1 MSTPSTAKT
10 RGRLATA
17 LLFLGP
23 SFLGFI
29 AFTIVPLVLSF
40 VLAFSN
46 WDVRQHNMFKGEWIE
61 FVGGENFERLLA
73 HPAFYQYLGNTLF
86 FMMGIPVTIV
96 GSLVAALLLTRDLPG
111 RQTLRRIHFIAAGVL
126 AVALGGLSL
135 TGFAPGGMTLLIV
148 VLFGSILVAGILGR
162 STVYRTL
169 FYAPHFTAGV
179 ATFLLWKKMYN
190 PHTGPINTA
199 LAPVVS
205 SIESLFQ
212 WLPVAAGPTLAALAL
227 VMGFAAMGLFHRR
240 LGQAWCDA
248 EVGRGAVLA
257 LIIISLVPVLLGW
270 RWLGGTWLAPLWVVG
285 SVLTLGWWV
294 LRLMRELPF
303 RTVSSAHGF
312 MSLALPLA
320 GAVTGALIMVGLAMV
335 AWRLPAMAASGDM
348 APPNWLADYHW
359 AKPAIMIMAFWAA
372 VGSNNMIL
380 YIAGLT
386 NVPRELY
393 EAAEIDGANR
403 WNRFWHVTW
412 PQLAP
417 VTFFIVVMSV
427 IHGLQGGF
435 EMARAMTQGGPA
447 GSTTTLSYFVY
458 IEGFESG
465 RLGYASAVVWVLF
478 AMVMSMTLL
487 NFKFG
492 NRNVNE

>member
-1 MSTPSTAKT
+1 
-10 RGRLATA
+10 
-17 LLFLGP
+17 
-23 SFLGFI
+23 
-29 AFTIVPLVLSF
+29 
-40 VLAFSN
+40 
-46 WDVRQHNMFKGEWIE
+46 
-61 FVGGENFERLLA
+61 
-73 HPAFYQYLGNTLF
+73 
-86 FMMGIPVTIV
+86 
-96 GSLVAALLLTRDLPG
+96 
-111 RQTLRRIHFIAAGVL
+111 
-126 AVALGGLSL
+126 
-135 TGFAPGGMTLLIV
+135 
-148 VLFGSILVAGILGR
+148 
-162 STVYRTL
+162 
-169 FYAPHFTAGV
+169 
-179 ATFLLWKKMYN
+179 
-190 PHTGPINTA
+190 
-199 LAPVVS
+199 
-205 SIESLFQ
+205 
-212 WLPVAAGPTLAALAL
+212 
-227 VMGFAAMGLFHRR
+227 
-240 LGQAWCDA
+240 
-248 EVGRGAVLA
+248 
-257 LIIISLVPVLLGW
+257 
-270 RWLGGTWLAPLWVVG
+270 
-285 SVLTLGWWV
+285 
-294 LRLMRELPF
+294 
-303 RTVSSAHGF
+303 
-312 MSLALPLA
+312 MSLALPMA
-320 GAVTGALIMVGLAMV
+320 AAVTGALIMVGLAMV

-478 AMVMSMTLL
+478 AMVMAMTLL

>member
-1 MSTPSTAKT
+1 MSTSTSAT
-10 RGRLATA
+10 RGRLGTA

-23 SFLGFI
+23 SLLGFL

-46 WDVRQHNMFKGEWIE
+46 WDVRQHNMFKGEQIE
-61 FVGGENFERLLA
+61 FVGLENFERLLS

-86 FMMGIPVTIV
+86 FMMGIPVAIV
-96 GSLVAALLLTRDLPG
+96 GSLVAALLLTRELPG
-111 RQTLRRIHFIAAGVL
+111 RQALRRIHFIAVGVL
-126 AVALGGLSL
+126 LLSL
-135 TGFAPGGMTLLIV
+135 GVLHFAGFAMGGMTLMIV
-148 VLFGSILVAGILGR
+148 LLFGSILVVGLWGR

-190 PHTGPINTA
+190 PQTGPINTA
-199 LAPVVS
+199 LTPVVAT
-205 SIESLFQ
+205 IESLFQ
-212 WLPVAAGPTLAALAL
+212 WLPAAAGPALAAVLLIVGLAS
-227 VMGFAAMGLFHRR
+227 MALFHRR
-240 LGQAWCDA
+240 LGQVWSDA
-248 EVGRGAVLA
+248 EVGRGAVLTLTLVA
-257 LIIISLVPVLLGW
+257 LVPVLLGW

-285 SVLTLGWWV
+285 SILTLGWWA
-294 LRLMRELPF
+294 LRPLREKPF
-303 RTVSSAHGF
+303 RVVSAGHGLLP
-312 MSLALPLA
+312 LALPLA
-320 GAVTGALIMVGLAMV
+320 GAITGALIMVGLAIV
-335 AWRLPAMAASGDM
+335 AWRLPAMAATGDM
-348 APPNWLADYHW
+348 TPPNWLADYHW

-478 AMVMSMTLL
+478 AMVMTMTLL

-492 NRNVNE
+492 NRNVND

>member
-1 MSTPSTAKT
+1 MSASISRP
-10 RGRLATA
+10 RGRLATG

-23 SFLGFI
+23 SIVGFL

-46 WDVRQHNMFKGEWIE
+46 WDVRQHNMFKGERIE
-61 FVGGENFERLLA
+61 FVGWENFERLLS

-86 FMMGIPVTIV
+86 FMMGIPVTII
-96 GSLVAALLLTRDLPG
+96 GSLLAALLLTRELPG
-111 RQTLRRIHFIAAGVL
+111 REGLRRIHFVAMGVL
-126 AVALGGLSL
+126 LASLAVLHFS
-135 TGFAPGGMTLLIV
+135 GFAMGGMALLIV
-148 VLFGSILVAGILGR
+148 LLFGSILVVGLWGR

-190 PHTGPINTA
+190 PQTGPINTA
-199 LAPVVS
+199 LAPVVA

-212 WLPVAAGPTLAALAL
+212 WLPAAAGSALAVIALGLGLAAI
-227 VMGFAAMGLFHRR
+227 GLFQRR
-240 LGQAWCDA
+240 LGQAWRDA
-248 EVGRGAVLA
+248 EVGRGTVIALSVGAV
-257 LIIISLVPVLLGW
+257 VPMLLGW
-270 RWLGGTWLAPLWVVG
+270 RWLGSSWLALLWVTG
-285 SVLTLGWWV
+285 SLITLGWWA
-294 LRLMRELPF
+294 LRPLREKPF
-303 RTVSSAHGF
+303 RNTSAFQGLVP
-312 MSLALPLA
+312 LALPLA

-335 AWRLPAMAASGDM
+335 GWRLPAMAATGDM

-478 AMVMSMTLL
+478 AMVMTMTLL

-492 NRNVNE
+492 NRNVND

>member
-1 MSTPSTAKT
+1 MKTT
-10 RGRLATA
+10 RGRLAPA

-23 SFLGFI
+23 SLMGFL

-40 VLAFSN
+40 VLAFTN
-46 WDVRQHNMFKGEWIE
+46 WDVRQHNMFKGEQIQ
-61 FVGGENFERLLA
+61 FVGWENFERLLT

-86 FMMGIPVTIV
+86 FMIGIPVTII

-111 RQTLRRIHFIAAGVL
+111 REGLRRIHFIAMGVL
-126 AVALGGLSL
+126 LISL
-135 TGFAPGGMTLLIV
+135 ATLHFTGFAVGGMTLLIV
-148 VLFGSILVAGILGR
+148 MFLGSILVVGLWGR

-190 PHTGPINTA
+190 PQTGPINTA
-199 LAPVVS
+199 LAPVVD
-205 SIESLFQ
+205 SIESFFL
-212 WLPVAAGPTLAALAL
+212 WLPAAAAPTLAVVLL
-227 VMGFAAMGLFHRR
+227 GVGFAALSLFYRR
-240 LGQAWCDA
+240 LGQAWRDA
-248 EVGRGAVLA
+248 EVGRGAVMGL
-257 LIIISLVPVLLGW
+257 LLPVLIPLVLGW
-270 RWLGGTWLAPLWVVG
+270 QWLAG
-285 SVLTLGWWV
+285 SVLALVWVLGNLFTVGGWV
-294 LRLMRELPF
+294 LRHLREQPF
-303 RTVSSAHGF
+303 RSVAWSHGV
-312 MSLALPLA
+312 MPLVLPLA
-320 GAVTGALIMVGLAMV
+320 GAVIGAVIFLKLALV
-335 AWRLPAMAASGDM
+335 VWGLPAMAAMGDM
-348 APPNWLADYHW
+348 APPNWLTDYHW

-478 AMVMSMTLL
+478 AMVMTMTLL

>member
-1 MSTPSTAKT
+1 MSASPTGKT

-17 LLFLGP
+17 MVFLGP
-23 SFLGFI
+23 SLLGFL
-29 AFTIVPLVLSF
+29 AFTIVPLGLSF
-40 VLAFSN
+40 ILAFSN
-46 WDVRQHNMFKGEWIE
+46 WDVRQHNMFKGERIE
-61 FVGGENFERLLA
+61 FVGWENFERLLT

-86 FMMGIPVTIV
+86 FMMGIPVAIV

-111 RQTLRRIHFIAAGVL
+111 RQALRRIHLIAAGGLV
-126 AVALGGLSL
+126 VALGVLSL
-135 TGFAPGGMTLLIV
+135 TGFAPSGMTLLIV
-148 VLFGSILVAGILGR
+148 LLFGSILVAGVLGR

-190 PHTGPINTA
+190 PQTGPINTA

-205 SIESLFQ
+205 TIESIFQ
-212 WLPVAAGPTLAALAL
+212 WLPPAAGTVLATILLGLGLA
-227 VMGFAAMGLFHRR
+227 VMGLFHRR
-240 LGQAWCDA
+240 LGQAWRDA
-248 EVGRGAVLA
+248 EVGRGGLWALTMLA
-257 LIIISLVPVLLGW
+257 FVPVLLGW
-270 RWLGGTWLAPLWVVG
+270 QWMGGSWMAPFWVVG
-285 SVLTLGWWV
+285 SMLTLGWWV
-294 LRLMRELPF
+294 LRALREKPF
-303 RTVSSAHGF
+303 RTVSAGQGF
-312 MSLALPLA
+312 MPLVLPLT
-320 GAVTGALIMVGLAMV
+320 GAITGALICIGLAIV
-335 AWRLPAMAASGDM
+335 AAKLPAMAASGDLT
-348 APPNWLADYHW
+348 PPNWLADYHW

-386 NVPRELY
+386 NIPRELY
-393 EAAEIDGANR
+393 EAAEIDGANW

-427 IHGLQGGF
+427 IGGLQGGF

-478 AMVMSMTLL
+478 AMVMTMTLL

-492 NRNVNE
+492 NRNVND

>member
-1 MSTPSTAKT
+1 MSNSRSSTRSHLVA
-10 RGRLATA
+10 G

-23 SFLGFI
+23 SMLGFL

-40 VLAFSN
+40 VLAFTN
-46 WDVRQHNMFKGEWIE
+46 WDVRQHNMFKGEKIE
-61 FVGGENFERLLA
+61 FVGLENFERLLT

-86 FMMGIPVTIV
+86 FMLGIPVAIV

-111 RQTLRRIHFIAAGVL
+111 RAALRRIHFSAAGILVM
-126 AVALGGLSL
+126 ALIGLHLS
-135 TGFAPGGMTLLIV
+135 GVSVGGMTVLIV
-148 VLFGSILVAGILGR
+148 LLFAGILVAGIWGG

-190 PHTGPINTA
+190 PQTGPINTA

-205 SIESLFQ
+205 VIESLFQ
-212 WLPVAAGPTLAALAL
+212 WLPGVAGLVGAAIMLGF
-227 VMGFAAMGLFHRR
+227 GFAIMGLFCRR
-240 LGQAWCDA
+240 LGQAWVDG
-248 EVGRGAVLA
+248 EVGRGVMAAMVFMI
-257 LIIISLVPVLLGW
+257 LIPALLGW
-270 RWLGGTWLAPLWVVG
+270 RWLAGSWLAPMWVVG
-285 SVLTLGWWV
+285 NVMVLGWWV
-294 LRLMRELPF
+294 LRPLRQPPF
-303 RTVSSAHGF
+303 RETSQGQGVGP
-312 MSLALPLA
+312 LVLPLS
-320 GAVTGALIMVGLAMV
+320 GAIAGALIMIGLAMV
-335 AWRLPAMAASGDM
+335 MSRLPAMAATGEM
-348 APPNWLADYHW
+348 APPDWLADFHW

-386 NVPRELY
+386 NIPRELY

-427 IHGLQGGF
+427 IGGLQGGF

-458 IEGFESG
+458 IEGFEAG

-478 AMVMSMTLL
+478 AMVMAMTLL

-492 NRNVNE
+492 NRNVND

>member
-1 MSTPSTAKT
+1 MSASTAGKT

-17 LLFLGP
+17 MVFLGP
-23 SFLGFI
+23 SLLGFL

-40 VLAFSN
+40 ILAFSN
-46 WDVRQHNMFKGEWIE
+46 WDVRQHNMFKGERIE
-61 FVGGENFERLLA
+61 FVGWENFERLLT

-86 FMMGIPVTIV
+86 FMLGIPVAIV

-111 RQTLRRIHFIAAGVL
+111 PQALRRIHFIAAGVL
-126 AVALGGLSL
+126 VVALAVLSL
-135 TGFAPGGMTLLIV
+135 AGFAPGGMALLIV
-148 VLFGSILVAGILGR
+148 VLFGSILVAGVLGR

-190 PHTGPINTA
+190 PQTGPINTA

-205 SIESLFQ
+205 AIESLFQ
-212 WLPVAAGPTLAALAL
+212 WLPPATGPGLAMVLLGLGLA
-227 VMGFAAMGLFHRR
+227 VMALFHRR
-240 LGQAWCDA
+240 LGQSWRDA
-248 EVGRGAVLA
+248 ELSRGGVWALTVLA
-257 LIIISLVPVLLGW
+257 LVPVLLGW
-270 RWLGGTWLAPLWVVG
+270 WWLGGSWLASFWVLG
-285 SVLTLGWWV
+285 SILSLSWWV
-294 LRLMRELPF
+294 LRVLGEKPF
-303 RTVSSAHGF
+303 RIVSGGQGF
-312 MSLALPLA
+312 IPLVLPLS
-320 GAVTGALIMVGLAMV
+320 GAITGAAIFIGLAMV
-335 AWRLPAMAASGDM
+335 AAKLPAMAATGQM
-348 APPNWLADYHW
+348 EPPNWLADFHW

-386 NVPRELY
+386 NIPRELY
-393 EAAEIDGANR
+393 EAAEIDGANP

-427 IHGLQGGF
+427 IGGLQGGF

>member
-1 MSTPSTAKT
+1 MSASTKS
-10 RGRLATA
+10 RGRVATG

-23 SFLGFI
+23 SIIGFLC
-29 AFTIVPLVLSF
+29 FTIVPLVLSF

-46 WDVRQHNMFKGEWIE
+46 WDVRQHNMFKAERIE
-61 FVGGENFERLLA
+61 FVGLENFERLLS
-73 HPAFYQYLGNTLF
+73 HPAFWQYLSNTLF
-86 FMMGIPVTIV
+86 FMLGIPVAII
-96 GSLVAALLLTRDLPG
+96 GSLVAALLLTRELPD
-111 RQTLRRIHFIAAGVL
+111 RKALRKVHFIAMGVL
-126 AVALGGLSL
+126 IGALCVLSLGGFDL
-135 TGFAPGGMTLLIV
+135 GGMGLLILI
-148 VLFGSILVAGILGR
+148 LFGTILVAGLVGR

-190 PHTGPINTA
+190 PQTGPINTA

-205 SIESLFQ
+205 GIESLFQ
-212 WLPVAAGPTLAALAL
+212 WLPPATGPVLATVMLAL
-227 VMGFAAMGLFHRR
+227 GLLAMGLFYRR
-240 LGQAWCDA
+240 LGQAWRDA
-248 EVGRGAVLA
+248 DVGRGAVSGLLILLLVPLA
-257 LIIISLVPVLLGW
+257 LGW
-270 RWLGGTWLAPLWVVG
+270 HWLGGTWLAPLWVG
-285 SVLTLGWWV
+285 GNLLGIGWWV
-294 LRLMRELPF
+294 VRSLREKPF
-303 RTVSSAHGF
+303 RSVAAGHGL
-312 MSLALPLA
+312 MPLVLPLS
-320 GAVTGALIMVGLAMV
+320 GAVAGALIFIGLALV
-335 AWRLPAMAASGDM
+335 AWRLPMMAAAGQM
-348 APPNWLADYHW
+348 APPDWLADYHW

-403 WNRFWHVTW
+403 WDRFWHVTW

-458 IEGFESG
+458 IEGFETG

-492 NRNVNE
+492 NRNVND

>member
-1 MSTPSTAKT
+1 MSASKVKT
-10 RGRLATA
+10 RGRLASA

-23 SFLGFI
+23 SLLGFL

-46 WDVRQHNMFKGEWIE
+46 WDVRQHNMFKGEQIQ
-61 FVGGENFERLLA
+61 FVGWENFERLLT

-86 FMMGIPVTIV
+86 FMLGIPVTII
-96 GSLVAALLLTRDLPG
+96 GSLVAALLLTRELPG
-111 RQTLRRIHFIAAGVL
+111 REGLRRIHFIAIGVL
-126 AVALGGLSL
+126 VTSLAVLHFGGFAMGGL
-135 TGFAPGGMTLLIV
+135 TLLIV
-148 VLFGSILVAGILGR
+148 LLFGSILVVGLWGR

-190 PHTGPINTA
+190 PQTGPINTA
-199 LAPVVS
+199 LAPVVA

-212 WLPVAAGPTLAALAL
+212 WLPAAAGPALAVLTLGLGLAAMAL
-227 VMGFAAMGLFHRR
+227 IHRR
-240 LGQAWCDA
+240 VGQAWRDA
-248 EVGRGAVLA
+248 EVGRGAALA
-257 LIIISLVPVLLGW
+257 LAVIALVPVLLGG
-270 RWLGGTWLAPLWVVG
+270 RWLAGSWLAQLWVVG
-285 SVLTLGWWV
+285 SMLTLGWWA
-294 LRLMRELPF
+294 LRPLREKPF
-303 RTVSSAHGF
+303 RVVSPGYGLLP
-312 MSLALPLA
+312 LALPMA
-320 GAVTGALIMVGLAMV
+320 GAVTGALIMIGLAMV

-393 EAAEIDGANR
+393 EAAEIDGANS

-478 AMVMSMTLL
+478 AMVMAMTLL

>member
-1 MSTPSTAKT
+1 MSATLKT
-10 RGRLATA
+10 TRARLAPA
-17 LLFLGP
+17 LLFFGP
-23 SFLGFI
+23 SLVGFL

-40 VLAFSN
+40 VLAFTD
-46 WDVRQHNMFKGEWIE
+46 WDVRQHNMFKGGQIQ
-61 FVGGENFERLLA
+61 FVGWENFERLLT

-86 FMMGIPVTIV
+86 FMMGIPVTII
-96 GSLVAALLLTRDLPG
+96 GSLVAALLLTRELPG
-111 RQTLRRIHFIAAGVL
+111 RQALRQIHFIAMGVL
-126 AVALGGLSL
+126 LISL
-135 TGFAPGGMTLLIV
+135 VILHFTGFAMGGMTLLIV
-148 VLFGSILVAGILGR
+148 LLFGSIVVVGLWGR

-190 PHTGPINTA
+190 PQTGPINTA
-199 LAPVVS
+199 LTPVVS

-212 WLPVAAGPTLAALAL
+212 WLPLAAGPTLAVL
-227 VMGFAAMGLFHRR
+227 VLGLGFAGMGLFHRR
-240 LGQAWCDA
+240 LGQAWGDA
-248 EVGRGAVLA
+248 EIGRGAVLT
-257 LIIISLVPVLLGW
+257 LTLISLMPVLLGW
-270 RWLGGTWLAPLWVVG
+270 RWLGGTWLAPLWVAG
-285 SVLTLGWWV
+285 SLFTLGWWT
-294 LRLMRELPF
+294 LRPLREKPF
-303 RTVSSAHGF
+303 RTVTPAHGF
-312 MSLALPLA
+312 MSLALPMA
-320 GAVTGALIMVGLAMV
+320 AAVTGALIMVGLAMV

-359 AKPAIMIMAFWAA
+359 AKSAIIIMAFWAA

-478 AMVMSMTLL
+478 AMVMAMTLL